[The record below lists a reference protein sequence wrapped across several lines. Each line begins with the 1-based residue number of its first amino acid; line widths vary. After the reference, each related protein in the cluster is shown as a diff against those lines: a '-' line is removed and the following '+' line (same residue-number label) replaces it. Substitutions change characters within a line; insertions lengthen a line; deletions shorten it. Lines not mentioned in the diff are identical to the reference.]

1 MEVEDGIKAG
11 GEALDNLATSQE
23 EYNDQ
28 ITERQKNDMQ
38 SDNLL
43 SKSIRPITLLWL
55 LSLFTWSFMYTQITG
70 KEPNLSYTNLL
81 TSLLTTAIMFY
92 FGSRAA
98 EKISTIIAKRNS
110 KISVIKTRKEN
121 RKGILDRFRKK

>member
-1 MEVEDGIKAG
+1 MSIEKEIKVG
-11 GEALDNLATSQE
+11 GEALDSLTTNQE
-23 EYNDQ
+23 EYNQQ

-38 SDNLL
+38 SDSWL
-43 SKSIRPITLLWL
+43 SKNIRPITLLWL
-55 LSLFTWSFMYTQITG
+55 LSLFTWSYVYSQVTG
-70 KEPNLSYTNLL
+70 KAAELTYTNLL

-110 KISVIKTRKEN
+110 KINLIKTRKEN
-121 RKGILDRFRKK
+121 RKSFLGLFGKK